1 MEFSVSR
8 GEAYALACGFMWAA
22 NSLILRTQARQLQP
36 RLVNMIRCGAGGVLL
51 CLALPLGGPVANLL
65 QVPLVEWGLLFG
77 SLLFGVVLGDTGYI
91 GALKEVGVS
100 RTMPIAGT
108 YPLATL
114 LFEWIFFDHA
124 GGLGLLAGASLVVA
138 GVICMTSR
146 PTSASSEHPTRFG
159 VGVALALGA
168 SLCWGLS
175 CALLK
180 PASAHMSGIHAN
192 AVRMPL
198 VVLILFLSIALP
210 SGLDSMR
217 KLKPKSV
224 LIVAAS
230 GGVSMGLVG
239 ILFVEALKDGSAT
252 KIVTLTSTSPL
263 FALIMAVIFLK
274 EKLNARVL
282 VGSALCLCG
291 VFLVL

>member
-8 GEAYALACGFMWAA
+8 GEAYALACGFLWAV
-22 NSLILRTQARQLQP
+22 NSLILRTQALKLQP
-36 RLVNMIRCGAGGVLL
+36 RLVNMIRCGAGGLML
-51 CLALPLGGPVANLL
+51 CLALPLGGPLTDLL
-65 QVPLVEWGLLFG
+65 QVPMLEWCLLFG
-77 SLLFGVVLGDTGYI
+77 SLLFGIVLGDTGYI
-91 GALKEVGVS
+91 NALKEIGVS

-108 YPLATL
+108 YPLTTL
-114 LFEWIFFDHA
+114 LFEWVLFDHA
-124 GGLGLLAGASLVVA
+124 AGLGLLAGSCLVVA
-138 GVICMTSR
+138 GVVFMTSNPTATADR
-146 PTSASSEHPTRFG
+146 PSKAK

-217 KLKPKSV
+217 NLRTKNV

-230 GGVSMGLVG
+230 GAVGMGLVG
-239 ILFVEALKDGSAT
+239 ILFVDALKDGSVT

-263 FALIMAVIFLK
+263 FALILAVVFLK
-274 EKLNARVL
+274 EKLNPRLL
-282 VGSALCLCG
+282 VGSGFCLSG

>member
-8 GEAYALACGFMWAA
+8 GEAYALACGFLWAV
-22 NSLILRTQARQLQP
+22 NSLILRTQALQLQP
-36 RLVNMIRCGAGGVLL
+36 RLINMIRCGAAGVLL

-114 LFEWIFFDHA
+114 LFEWVLFDHA
-124 GGLGLLAGASLVVA
+124 GGLALLVGSGLVVT
-138 GVICMTSR
+138 GVVCMSSR
-146 PTSASSEHPTRFG
+146 PAVGGEHPTRFK

-168 SLCWGLS
+168 ALCWGLS

-217 KLKPKSV
+217 KLKPKTV

-230 GGVSMGLVG
+230 GAVSMGLVG

-274 EKLNARVL
+274 EKLNTRVL
-282 VGSALCLCG
+282 VGSVLCLSG
-291 VFLVL
+291 VFVVL

>member
-8 GEAYALACGFMWAA
+8 GEAYALACGFLWAV
-22 NSLILRTQARQLQP
+22 NSLILRTQALKLQP
-36 RLVNMIRCGAGGVLL
+36 RLVNMIRCGAGGLLL
-51 CLALPLGGPVANLL
+51 CLALPLGGPLASLL
-65 QVPLVEWGLLFG
+65 QVTPLEWCLLFG

-91 GALKEVGVS
+91 AALREVGVS

-114 LFEWIFFDHA
+114 LFEWVLFDHA
-124 GGLGLLAGASLVVA
+124 AGPGLLAGSCLVVA
-138 GVICMTSR
+138 GVVFMTSR
-146 PTSASSEHPTRFG
+146 PAAATEPPTKAK

-168 SLCWGLS
+168 ALCWGLS

-210 SGLDSMR
+210 SGLGTMR
-217 KLKPKSV
+217 NLKTKSV

-230 GGVSMGLVG
+230 GAVGMGLVG
-239 ILFVEALKDGSAT
+239 ILFVDALKDGSAT

-263 FALIMAVIFLK
+263 FALILAVVFLK

-282 VGSALCLCG
+282 VGSGCCLSG